1 MVEDA
6 LSRRLL
12 RDELFLLGHYDD
24 TGLPI
29 TNRRTLSLGVAGA
42 SLIDL
47 FLAERIALV
56 KHGRSDH
63 ALDRTVQARTGQPLG
78 DTLADSVATDIRRAE
93 PTSLHIWLKKLSED
107 MYERALSSLI
117 AAGVMRRVRIRRLAG
132 LVQIDAHL
140 ATDSRRAVA
149 ARSCLRYL
157 AAGNDHPNNHSA
169 ALAGLI
175 VALQLTDA
183 LHLGSDPE
191 RVSHR
196 LSAIARQHFKAIQ
209 YITAGVAELARM
221 TR

>member
-1 MVEDA
+1 MVEDTI
-6 LSRRLL
+6 SRLLL
-12 RDELFLLGHYDD
+12 RDELFLLGHNDD

-29 TNRRTLSLGVAGA
+29 INRRALSVGVAGA
-42 SLIDL
+42 TLIDL
-47 FLAERIALV
+47 FLAGGITLV

-63 ALDRTVQARTGQPLG
+63 ALDRTVQATTGRPLG

-93 PTSLHIWLKKLSED
+93 PTTLHVWLKQLGED
-107 MYERALSSLI
+107 MYERARSSLI
-117 AAGVMRRVRIRRLAG
+117 AAGVLRRVRIRRLAG
-132 LVQIDAHL
+132 LVQIDAHI
-140 ATDSRRAVA
+140 ATDSKRAIV

-183 LHLGSDPE
+183 LHLDSDPE

-196 LSAIARQHFKAIQ
+196 LNAIARQHFKAIQ
-209 YITAGVAELARM
+209 YITAGVAEMARM